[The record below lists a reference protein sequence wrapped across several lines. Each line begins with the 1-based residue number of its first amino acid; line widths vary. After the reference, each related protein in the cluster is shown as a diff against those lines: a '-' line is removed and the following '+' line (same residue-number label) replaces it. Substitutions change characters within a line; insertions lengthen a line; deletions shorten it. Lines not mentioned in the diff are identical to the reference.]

1 MAASRSAAGPGGA
14 HVSTS
19 SSSSQG
25 KERPPRS
32 HKVVFLGQPGSGKTS
47 IIQQF
52 MYRRFDESY
61 QATVGIDFV
70 SKVLC
75 PEGARRP
82 VKLQL
87 WDTAGQERF
96 RALIPGYLRDCSA
109 ALVVYDITS
118 RPSFEAVQGWHKLVL
133 EARGPGEAVTVL

>member
-1 MAASRSAAGPGGA
+1 MPPGAAPGGRPVVA
-14 HVSTS
+14 GSHGATS
-19 SSSSQG
+19 SSSGRSQA
-25 KERPPRS
+25 RS

-75 PEGARRP
+75 PEGAKRP

-109 ALVVYDITS
+109 ALMVYDITS
-118 RPSFEAVQGWHKLVL
+118 RPSFEAM
-133 EARGPGEAVTVL
+133 R